1 MAEMA
6 RFESKRAVFVTAR
19 MPFRGRSGIYGK
31 EIEMAT
37 DATAIIAIP
46 EARLETAATRHFEGT
61 LDLAELAAGPD
72 TYTFAAPVTWSVEAT
87 NTGDAILIQGTAA
100 GDATTQCARCLE
112 DVTYGLE
119 GDIEGYFLIGGEE
132 EAETPEDM
140 EGDEFDFLPDNRK
153 IDLVPLIVA
162 AAARGAARAPVRR
175 RLQGA
180 VPPVRRQPERGAL
193 RLLPRRGGRGGEP
206 VRGPQELRLRRQV
219 EDPVHNG
226 FSTKGGAAETLR
238 RPSGYECERSS
249 KVVPYGSDAWERGG
263 MR

>member
-1 MAEMA
+1 M
-6 RFESKRAVFVTAR
+6 
-19 MPFRGRSGIYGK
+19 
-31 EIEMAT
+31 
-37 DATAIIAIP
+37 
-46 EARLETAATRHFEGT
+46 
-61 LDLAELAAGPD
+61 
-72 TYTFAAPVTWSVEAT
+72 EAT
-87 NTGDAILIQGTAA
+87 NTGDAILVQGTAA

-162 AAARGAARAPVRR
+162 ALLLEVPLVPLCDDDCKGLCPQCGANLNEGPCGCSRDEADVEASPFAALKNFDFGD
-175 RLQGA
+175 
-180 VPPVRRQPERGAL
+180 
-193 RLLPRRGGRGGEP
+193 
-206 VRGPQELRLRRQV
+206 QV

-249 KVVPYGSDAWERGG
+249 KVVPYGSDA
-263 MR
+263 

>member
-46 EARLETAATRHFEGT
+46 EALLETAATRHFEGT

-72 TYTFAAPVTWSVEAT
+72 TYTFAAPVSWSVEAT
-87 NTGDAILIQGTAA
+87 NTGDAILVQGTAA

-162 AAARGAARAPVRR
+162 ALLLEVPLVPLCDDDCKGLCPQCGANLNEGPCGCSRDEADVEASPFAALKNFDFG
-175 RLQGA
+175 
-180 VPPVRRQPERGAL
+180 
-193 RLLPRRGGRGGEP
+193 
-206 VRGPQELRLRRQV
+206 
-219 EDPVHNG
+219 D
-226 FSTKGGAAETLR
+226 K
-238 RPSGYECERSS
+238 
-249 KVVPYGSDAWERGG
+249 
-263 MR
+263 

>member
-1 MAEMA
+1 
-6 RFESKRAVFVTAR
+6 
-19 MPFRGRSGIYGK
+19 
-31 EIEMAT
+31 MAT

-46 EARLETAATRHFEGT
+46 EALLETAATRHFEGT

-72 TYTFAAPVTWSVEAT
+72 TYTFAAPVSWSVEAT

-132 EAETPEDM
+132 EAETPGDM
-140 EGDEFDFLPDNRK
+140 EGT
-153 IDLVPLIVA
+153 
-162 AAARGAARAPVRR
+162 
-175 RLQGA
+175 

-249 KVVPYGSDAWERGG
+249 KVVPYGSDA
-263 MR
+263 

>member
-1 MAEMA
+1 
-6 RFESKRAVFVTAR
+6 
-19 MPFRGRSGIYGK
+19 
-31 EIEMAT
+31 MAT

-46 EARLETAATRHFEGT
+46 EALLETAATRHFEGT

-72 TYTFAAPVTWSVEAT
+72 TYTFAAPVSWSVEAT

-162 AAARGAARAPVRR
+162 ALLLEVPLVPLCDDDCKGLCPQCGANLNEGPAAAPATRRTWRRAR
-175 RLQGA
+175 
-180 VPPVRRQPERGAL
+180 
-193 RLLPRRGGRGGEP
+193 
-206 VRGPQELRLRRQV
+206 
-219 EDPVHNG
+219 
-226 FSTKGGAAETLR
+226 S
-238 RPSGYECERSS
+238 RPSRTSTSATSRRSG
-249 KVVPYGSDAWERGG
+249 P
-263 MR
+263 

>member
-1 MAEMA
+1 
-6 RFESKRAVFVTAR
+6 
-19 MPFRGRSGIYGK
+19 
-31 EIEMAT
+31 MAT

-46 EARLETAATRHFEGT
+46 EALLETAATRHFEGT

-162 AAARGAARAPVRR
+162 ASVSGLDQMTVSAIAGRQLPILALIVPLWVCVTMCGFKRSLEVLPAIIVGGVCFAGA
-175 RLQGA
+175 QF
-180 VPPVRRQPERGAL
+180 
-193 RLLPRRGGRGGEP
+193 LLANYH
-206 VRGPQELRLRRQV
+206 GP
-219 EDPVHNG
+219 
-226 FSTKGGAAETLR
+226 TLPDIGSAIATIVGLVLLLKVWK
-238 RPSGYECERSS
+238 PSRTFRFEG
-249 KVVPYGSDAWERGG
+249 
-263 MR
+263 

>member
-1 MAEMA
+1 
-6 RFESKRAVFVTAR
+6 
-19 MPFRGRSGIYGK
+19 
-31 EIEMAT
+31 MAT

-46 EARLETAATRHFEGT
+46 EALLETAATRHFEGT
-61 LDLAELAAGPD
+61 LNLAELAAGPD

-140 EGDEFDFLPDNRK
+140 EGDEFDFLPGQPQDRSG
-153 IDLVPLIVA
+153 A
-162 AAARGAARAPVRR
+162 ARRGGPAARGAARAPVRR

-193 RLLPRRGGRGGEP
+193 RLLPRRGRRGGEP
-206 VRGPQELRLRRQV
+206 VRGPQELRLRR
-219 EDPVHNG
+219 P
-226 FSTKGGAAETLR
+226 SR
-238 RPSGYECERSS
+238 RSG
-249 KVVPYGSDAWERGG
+249 P
-263 MR
+263 

>member
-1 MAEMA
+1 
-6 RFESKRAVFVTAR
+6 
-19 MPFRGRSGIYGK
+19 
-31 EIEMAT
+31 MAT

-46 EARLETAATRHFEGT
+46 EALLETAATRHFEGT

-72 TYTFAAPVTWSVEAT
+72 TYTFAAPVSWSVEAT

-162 AAARGAARAPVRR
+162 ALLLEVRSCPCATTTARGCAPSAAP
-175 RLQGA
+175 
-180 VPPVRRQPERGAL
+180 
-193 RLLPRRGGRGGEP
+193 
-206 VRGPQELRLRRQV
+206 
-219 EDPVHNG
+219 
-226 FSTKGGAAETLR
+226 T
-238 RPSGYECERSS
+238 
-249 KVVPYGSDAWERGG
+249 
-263 MR
+263 

>member
-1 MAEMA
+1 
-6 RFESKRAVFVTAR
+6 
-19 MPFRGRSGIYGK
+19 
-31 EIEMAT
+31 MAT

-46 EARLETAATRHFEGT
+46 EALLETAATRHFEGT

-72 TYTFAAPVTWSVEAT
+72 TYIFAAPVSWSVEAT
-87 NTGDAILIQGTAA
+87 NTGDAILVQGTAA

-162 AAARGAARAPVRR
+162 ALLLEVPLVPLCDDDCKGLCPQCGANLNEGPCGCSATRRTWRRA
-175 RLQGA
+175 
-180 VPPVRRQPERGAL
+180 
-193 RLLPRRGGRGGEP
+193 
-206 VRGPQELRLRRQV
+206 VRGPQELRLWRQV

>member
-1 MAEMA
+1 
-6 RFESKRAVFVTAR
+6 

-31 EIEMAT
+31 E
-37 DATAIIAIP
+37 
-46 EARLETAATRHFEGT
+46 LENGYGCHGDYRHSRG
-61 LDLAELAAGPD
+61 AAGDGGDPA
-72 TYTFAAPVTWSVEAT
+72 FSKERSIWPSWPPAPTPTPSPRPSPGRLEAT
-87 NTGDAILIQGTAA
+87 NTGDAILVQGTAA

-140 EGDEFDFLPDNRK
+140 EGDEFDFLPTT
-153 IDLVPLIVA
+153 
-162 AAARGAARAPVRR
+162 ARSIWCRSSWRPCCSRCRLCPCATTTATGLCPQCGAK
-175 RLQGA
+175 
-180 VPPVRRQPERGAL
+180 PERGAL
-193 RLLPRRGGRGGEP
+193 RLLPRRGRRGGEP

-249 KVVPYGSDAWERGG
+249 KVVPYGSDAWKRGG

>member
-1 MAEMA
+1 
-6 RFESKRAVFVTAR
+6 
-19 MPFRGRSGIYGK
+19 
-31 EIEMAT
+31 MAT

-46 EARLETAATRHFEGT
+46 EALLETAATRHFEGT

-112 DVTYGLE
+112 DVTSGLE

-162 AAARGAARAPVRR
+162 ALLLEVPLVPLCDDDCKGLCPQCGANLNEGPCGCSRDEADVEASPFAALKNFDFG
-175 RLQGA
+175 
-180 VPPVRRQPERGAL
+180 
-193 RLLPRRGGRGGEP
+193 
-206 VRGPQELRLRRQV
+206 
-219 EDPVHNG
+219 D
-226 FSTKGGAAETLR
+226 K
-238 RPSGYECERSS
+238 
-249 KVVPYGSDAWERGG
+249 
-263 MR
+263 